1 MNKFIIPFALILFA
15 LSSCEEEKKELPI
28 YEERVEEK
36 MVEGKKV
43 YEKVKLEIPDFL
55 FYNQD
60 STPITAAT
68 FKDKIYITDFF
79 FTSCPT
85 ICPMTKREMLRLYDV
100 FEKDKEIVF
109 LSHSID
115 TRYDSVAVL
124 KRFADNLE
132 VSSDRWHFVTGEKEE
147 ISRMARIYQIAAMED
162 KEAPGGYNHSGR
174 FVLLDKK
181 RRVRGYYDGT
191 DPESVDELITDVRIL
206 QKE

>member
-1 MNKFIIPFALILFA
+1 MNRYFLILATLIFA

-28 YEERVEEK
+28 FEERIEET
-36 MVEGKKV
+36 MVDGEKV
-43 YEKVKLEIPDFL
+43 YEKVKLVIPDFT

-60 STPITAAT
+60 SVAVTAAT
-68 FKDKIYITDFF
+68 FEDKIYITDFF

-100 FEKDKEIVF
+100 FEEDKEIVF

-115 TRYDSVAVL
+115 TRYDSVSVL
-124 KRFADNLE
+124 KRFAENLE
-132 VSSDRWHFVTGEKEE
+132 VSSDRWHFVTGDKEE
-147 ISRMARIYQIAAMED
+147 IARMARIYQIAAMED

-191 DPESVDELITDVRIL
+191 DTESVDELIKDVRIL